1 MTAAVHKWEI
11 CFEGDLLVFPIKT
24 SIEVVKLIREGGG
37 AGWGRITKWFKVC
50 DGLYA
55 SPYAPQVREVEAV
68 YMCMWPGRF
77 PWLSCKPHDL
87 QT

>member
-37 AGWGRITKWFKVC
+37 LLSGLKCVMVC
-50 DGLYA
+50 MPRHMRHKSEKLKLFICVCGLADSPPQDG
-55 SPYAPQVREVEAV
+55 
-68 YMCMWPGRF
+68 PG
-77 PWLSCKPHDL
+77 
-87 QT
+87 